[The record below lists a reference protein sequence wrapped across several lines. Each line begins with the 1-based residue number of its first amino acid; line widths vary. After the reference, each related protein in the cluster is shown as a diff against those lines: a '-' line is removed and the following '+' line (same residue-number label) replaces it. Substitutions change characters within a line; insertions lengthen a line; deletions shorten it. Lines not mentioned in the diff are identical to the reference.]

1 MTDAASRDTCD
12 LVDIIDLKWLLAGD
26 GHRVH
31 VERLLGDD
39 DYARR
44 CLDWAAKSSNPAT
57 QAAAL
62 RIAIRLGLG
71 LVPLPPHQ
79 SS

>member
-1 MTDAASRDTCD
+1 MNAASRDTSN

-39 DYARR
+39 DYARC
-44 CLDWAAKSSNPAT
+44 CLAWAAASSNPAT

-62 RIAIRLGLG
+62 RIAERLGI
-71 LVPLPPHQ
+71 VLPPP
-79 SS
+79 